1 MSEPLSTYLQD
12 HLAGAAHAID
22 LVEFMRDQH
31 PTDELG
37 EFAAG
42 LLVELNADRDKLRQL
57 ADRVGTGSSSIK
69 EITARISEKFAR
81 LKLRH
86 DAEAGL
92 GIFEALEFLAI
103 GIHGKLELW
112 RALEAIAAIDRRL
125 RDMDF
130 AHLADRAENQ
140 HAAVEKQR
148 LRVAYRVFGGKV
160 TAESARTAPHLAH
173 RVQKATTS
181 GKTRAGEA
189 LLAVAILAAISLTP
203 DLVRYLKIRAM

>member
-37 EFAAG
+37 QFAAG
-42 LLVELNADRDKLRQL
+42 LLVEINADRDKLRQL
-57 ADRVGTGSSSIK
+57 ADRVGAGSSSIK

-86 DAEAGL
+86 DAEGGL

-112 RALEAIAAIDRRL
+112 RALEAIAAVDPRL
-125 RDMDF
+125 KDMDF

-140 HAAVEKQR
+140 HAEVEKHR
-148 LRVAYRVFGGKV
+148 LRVAYRVFGGSV
-160 TAESARTAPHLAH
+160 TAESARTAPHFAP
-173 RVQKATTS
+173 RGQKAA

-189 LLAVAILAAISLTP
+189 LLAVAIVAVISLAP
-203 DLVRYLKIRAM
+203 DIVRYLKIRAM